1 MKFKNSLKI
10 EKISNVLLLK
20 NFVAIYPQKAVNLTL
35 FDNLTTK
42 HKLSII
48 KYSFFSTLKNI
59 FKISISKEKNLFL
72 IFNLW
77 STGYHHFITETL
89 LKIAIYKQE
98 FQNVTILV
106 PANTPNF
113 VNDAFKLLDIESLV
127 VHKELT
133 LYKELNIIENPNSGL
148 FNPRHLKILQNEFK
162 QFQNL
167 TNKKN
172 IFLTR
177 RKSRSRKI
185 LNEQEIYNFLD
196 ENSFSVIETD
206 EMSFLEQVNL
216 FSNAN
221 ILISSHGAG
230 LTNMVFMPENSIII
244 ELMPEYSKYDKFEIN
259 KCFENMSYALNFK
272 YIRIDCKRF
281 DYKTQFDTC
290 DILIDS
296 QELKNKISLIREK
309 NG

>member
-20 NFVAIYPQKAVNLTL
+20 NFVAIYPQKALKHTL

-42 HKLSII
+42 HRLSIL
-48 KYSFFSTLKNI
+48 KYSFFSTIKNI
-59 FKISISKEKNLFL
+59 LKFKTSNEKNLFL

-89 LKIAIYKQE
+89 LKLIIFKKE
-98 FQNVTILV
+98 LQNVTLLT
-106 PANTPNF
+106 PANSPNF
-113 VNDAFKLLDIESLV
+113 VNDAFKLLDIKSV
-127 VHKELT
+127 AVHEGLT

-148 FNPRHLKILQNEFK
+148 FNPSHLKILQNEFK

-167 TNKKN
+167 SAKKN

-206 EMSFLEQVNL
+206 DMSFLEQVKL
-216 FSNAN
+216 FSNAK

-230 LTNMVFMPENSIII
+230 LTNMVFMPQNSIII

-259 KCFENMSYALNFK
+259 KCFENMSNALSFK
-272 YIRIDCKRF
+272 YIKIDCKRF

-296 QELKNKISLIREK
+296 QELKNKINSIME
-309 NG
+309 NNE